1 MPGERA
7 KNQIDYICIS
17 RRYRNGL
24 LSRKTYP
31 GADCG
36 TDHVPVV
43 AILQI
48 KLKKLKKPQGKEN
61 FDRGLLCS
69 KNEFTEKYQEFVE
82 QNS

>member
-1 MPGERA
+1 MPDERA
-7 KNQIDYICIS
+7 KNQIDYIYIS
-17 RRYRNGL
+17 QKYRNGL
-24 LSRKTYP
+24 LSTKTYP
-31 GADCG
+31 GEYCG